1 MALNKAMM
9 ASRLRLS
16 TIVFI
21 LISLF
26 LQIHSQTAAYTVL
39 IETSKGNMKCI
50 LYDEAP
56 LHAENFIKLS
66 QGGFYDGL
74 LFHRVICDFMI
85 QTGDPNSRNA
95 QKGEALGYGDSGYTV
110 PGEFHPGLYHK
121 KGVLAAARQ
130 GDRINP
136 DRKSNGSQFYIV
148 QGKKMTDAELDIMEK
163 SGSHIPFTAEQRMHY
178 RDLGGAPHL
187 DYAYTVFGEVVE
199 GLDVIDIIA
208 SVPTDERDRPLDDI
222 RIVRISVI
230 D

>member
-1 MALNKAMM
+1 
-9 ASRLRLS
+9 
-16 TIVFI
+16 
-21 LISLF
+21 
-26 LQIHSQTAAYTVL
+26 
-39 IETSKGNMKCI
+39 MKCI
-50 LYDEAP
+50 LYEETP
-56 LHAENFIKLS
+56 LHAENFIKLA

-74 LFHRVICDFMI
+74 LFHRVISDFMI

-95 QKGEALGYGDSGYTV
+95 SKGEALGYGDSGYTV

-148 QGKKMTDAELDIMEK
+148 QGKKITDAELDQIEK
-163 SGSHIPFTAEQRMHY
+163 SGSHIPFTAEQRMYY

-199 GLDVIDIIA
+199 GLDIIDIIA
-208 SVPTDERDRPLDDI
+208 SVPTDERDRPLDDV
-222 RIVRISVI
+222 RIIRISVI
-230 D
+230 Q